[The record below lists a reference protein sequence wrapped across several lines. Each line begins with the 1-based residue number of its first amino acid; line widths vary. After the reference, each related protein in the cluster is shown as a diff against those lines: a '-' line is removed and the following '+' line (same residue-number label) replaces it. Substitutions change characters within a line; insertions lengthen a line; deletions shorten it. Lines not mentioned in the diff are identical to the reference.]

1 VIRVIAFPTGGL
13 ERAEIVSGD
22 DYLTQPA
29 LEAAKQW
36 KFKAFLKG
44 GKPVMARAK
53 ILFDFALGDEKS
65 GAEASASATVKARV
79 VESGALLPERIRV
92 SSGVTQGLI
101 LKVAPIYP
109 DEARRARVQ
118 GTVILQVVIGKEGTI
133 ENLHVVSGDSL
144 LVDAATDAV
153 RQWRYRPYVLN
164 GAPVEIDT
172 TVEIHFTLN

>member
-1 VIRVIAFPTGGL
+1 
-13 ERAEIVSGD
+13 
-22 DYLTQPA
+22 
-29 LEAAKQW
+29 
-36 KFKAFLKG
+36 
-44 GKPVMARAK
+44 
-53 ILFDFALGDEKS
+53 
-65 GAEASASATVKARV
+65 
-79 VESGALLPERIRV
+79 
-92 SSGVTQGLI
+92 LI